1 MIHKAIPKFEFY
13 YAGRNTPPAFR
24 ALDTAGVFSVGEV
37 ASAAGF
43 IADKRICIVPMW
55 SGGGMRIK
63 VVEAMAAGKVVIST
77 EAGMRGVDARPGE
90 HYLMIY
96 KPEDFV
102 RAINWCLDNQ
112 DAANEMAERARQMV
126 LENYDHTPVMAKV
139 TRELEQL
146 LKVRTNWR

>member
-1 MIHKAIPKFEFY
+1 
-13 YAGRNTPPAFR
+13 
-24 ALDTAGVFSVGEV
+24 
-37 ASAAGF
+37 
-43 IADKRICIVPMW
+43 
-55 SGGGMRIK
+55 
-63 VVEAMAAGKVVIST
+63 
-77 EAGMRGVDARPGE
+77 MRGVDARPGE

-126 LENYDHTPVMAKV
+126 LENYDHTPVRAKV